1 MVTGI
6 QQTYDSRA
14 RLVNQM
20 QEITLAAAKEG
31 RALTQEENEKWAK
44 MEADERQLT
53 AAIEAYEKTEKLVQE
68 RAAKHFEQTPT
79 QAKGQEWVSDSTA
92 RQDEGLNRDYRQAY
106 TQFLREGF
114 GALTRDQ
121 KKLIETRGTNT
132 QVVGT
137 DNLGGYGVP
146 DYWQAGIEKAMLS
159 YSGILAAADIM
170 RTSGGNT
177 LYFVTEDDTTTS
189 AVKIAEAGSFTVQ
202 DVTYGQKHLDAYKY
216 GSLVKVSWEL
226 LQDSA
231 YNPEEDLTATFAA
244 RFGRALNTECTTG
257 DGSGDPNGVVTATSA
272 GKTAASATAITFAE
286 IIDLIHSIDPAYRSS
301 PRFGLMFHDTVLAY
315 MKKLSIGSSD
325 ARPLWQPSFREG
337 EPDRIDGHRYWI
349 NQAMDSSINASSKL
363 ILAGDF
369 SKYKIRIAQDMR
381 MKRLDELYSADGL
394 VGFQAWMRFD
404 GELMNTAAIKHL
416 ITAAS

>member
-6 QQTYDSRA
+6 QQTYDQRA
-14 RLVNQM
+14 RLVQQM
-20 QEITLAAAKEG
+20 QEITLSAAREG
-31 RALTQEENEKWAK
+31 RAMTEEEDQKWKNIEK
-44 MEADERQLT
+44 DERALT
-53 AAIEAYEKTEKLVQE
+53 STIDAYERTEKLVQE
-68 RAAKHFEQTPT
+68 RAGKHFETTTSAQAPT
-79 QAKGQEWVSDSTA
+79 WTSDSTA
-92 RQDEGLNRDYRQAY
+92 SRDAGREKEYRESYAQY
-106 TQFLREGF
+106 LREGMRS
-114 GALTRDQ
+114 LTPEQR
-121 KKLIETRGTNT
+121 KLIETRGTDT
-132 QVVGT
+132 QIVGT
-137 DNLGGYGVP
+137 DSLGGYGVP
-146 DYWQAGIEKAMLS
+146 DFWQAGIEKQMVD
-159 YSGILAAADIM
+159 YSGILAAADVM

-177 LYFVTEDDTTTS
+177 LYFVTEDDTSTS
-189 AVKIAEAGSFTVQ
+189 AVKIAEAASFTVQ
-202 DVTYGQKHLDAYKY
+202 DVTYGQKQLDAYKY
-216 GSLVKVSWEL
+216 GSLIKVSWEL

-231 YNPEEDLTATFAA
+231 YNPEQDLTATFAA
-244 RFGRALNTECTTG
+244 RFGRKLNTECTTG
-257 DGSGDPNGVVTATSA
+257 DGTGDPNGVVTATSV

-286 IIDLIHSIDPAYRSS
+286 IIDLIHSIDPAHRAS

-315 MKKLSIGSSD
+315 LKKLSIGTGD

-404 GELMNTAAIKHL
+404 GELMNTSAIKHL